1 MPSAIST
8 SFLFSSGF
16 LLTDALDEGPIF
28 LSEQVCPEMFFSSDV
43 LRTTKVQIC
52 VASQENASESIIF
65 VTSPHTNAIA
75 EVHDRFCAADDHFL
89 VISAYLDYYRSR
101 GA

>member
-1 MPSAIST
+1 MAT
-8 SFLFSSGF
+8 SFLFSGGF

-65 VTSPHTNAIA
+65 VTSPHTNTIA

-89 VISAYLDYYRSR
+89 IISAYLDYYRSR